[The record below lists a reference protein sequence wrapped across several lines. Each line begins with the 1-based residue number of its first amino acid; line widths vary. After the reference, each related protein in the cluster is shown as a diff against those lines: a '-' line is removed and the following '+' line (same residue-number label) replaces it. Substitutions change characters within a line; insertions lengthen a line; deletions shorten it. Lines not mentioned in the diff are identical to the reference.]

1 MNQTST
7 LWWSGSDWA
16 TSELYL
22 TASGPTPWWFPSFT
36 LLSGRTYVVKAKAV
50 DQAGTEGSDSTNITF
65 TFDNAKPTSLIT
77 SPLDASVRRLVTG
90 LTGTAGDV
98 SPGVVTNVQSQI
110 KRLSETKYYDG
121 AGAFYTTVTWLNRN
135 GGTVNN
141 WDYTDAN
148 LDTPLVSGPVVPH
161 QSSGLGRQWKRRGYR
176 QRHLVLLRRHVPD
189 LDRPLSGERCHG
201 RQRDGTLGYGRGRP
215 LTLGERQNQY

>member
-1 MNQTST
+1 MDDFRPTREQLRIYHGCEFGSRPNQDQCNQTST

-98 SPGVVTNVQSQI
+98 SPGVVTNFPLQI
-110 KRLSETKYYDG
+110 KRLSDTKYYDE
-121 AGAFYTTVTWLNRN
+121 
-135 GGTVNN
+135 
-141 WDYTDAN
+141 
-148 LDTPLVSGPVVPH
+148 P
-161 QSSGLGRQWKRRGYR
+161 GRLIR
-176 QRHLVLLRRHVPD
+176 
-189 LDRPLSGERCHG
+189 
-201 RQRDGTLGYGRGRP
+201 
-215 LTLGERQNQY
+215 